1 MQILFSGRTAQDS
14 ALPPPQGT
22 GDYYVSENSWKDTI
36 REGKQTTREEKHSM
50 FWWRGRQNHN
60 LTRPMNY

>member
-22 GDYYVSENSWKDTI
+22 GDYYVSENS
-36 REGKQTTREEKHSM
+36 
-50 FWWRGRQNHN
+50 
-60 LTRPMNY
+60 